1 MARTEYHGRAML
13 DVVIRGGSVVDGS
26 GGSARRADVAIVA
39 DRIEAVEPLP
49 RAEAAQVIDATGH
62 VVAPGFVDM
71 HSHAD
76 FVLPGLPT
84 ADSKVHQG
92 FTLEV
97 VGNCGASPAPLTP
110 ARRQDVID
118 TALTVPPLR
127 WDWTTFRSYLDGLS
141 REGLS
146 INVAPLVGH
155 GTVRILAMG
164 ASDARPT
171 ADQLRAMQAEVRR
184 AMAEGALGLS
194 TGLIY
199 APGLFADTDEI
210 VDLARVAAEAG
221 GIYASHIRGESDTLL
236 PAIAEAIE
244 VGRRAGLPVQI
255 SHLKAAGQAN
265 WTKMG
270 QAIELIEAAR
280 ADGLDVTAD
289 MYPYPA
295 GSTGLTALLPAWVHV
310 GGRKPLLARLADPA
324 DRARIRAALDAGGL
338 ARDAGWDG
346 IVIAGCPARRGYEG
360 RTIAD
365 IAAELGVP
373 AGEAA
378 IEILRQ
384 SGGDADMVLFMMS
397 EDNVARG
404 LALPWVMIGS
414 DGEGRAA
421 RGPYA
426 AGKPHPRNY
435 GTCPRF
441 LGHYVRDQR
450 LVPLEEAVRRMTSLP
465 AAKLGLKDRGRLA
478 RGAFADVVVFDPATI
493 ADTATFADPHRYPRG
508 IAWVLV
514 NGRPVIAAGD
524 HTGARPGR
532 VLAR

>member
-1 MARTEYHGRAML
+1 MGLAML
-13 DVVIRGGSVVDGS
+13 DLLIRGGTVIDGS
-26 GGSARRADVAIVA
+26 GAPGRRADVAITG

-49 RAEAAQVIDATGH
+49 RAEAARVIEAGGH

-118 TALTVPPLR
+118 TSALTVPPLR
-127 WDWTTFRSYLDGLS
+127 WDWRSFGSYLDALG

-155 GTVRILAMG
+155 GTIRLLAMG
-164 ASDARPT
+164 PGDGRPT
-171 ADQLRAMQAEVRR
+171 PDQLRAMQAETRR
-184 AMAEGALGLS
+184 AMEEGAFGLS

-199 APGLFADTDEI
+199 APGVFADTEEI
-210 VDLARVAAEAG
+210 VALARAAGEAG
-221 GIYASHIRGESDTLL
+221 GLYASHIRGEGDTLL
-236 PAIAEAIE
+236 PAITEAIE
-244 VGRRAGLPVQI
+244 VGRRAAVPVEV
-255 SHLKAAGQAN
+255 SHLKAAGRAN
-265 WTKMG
+265 WPKMG

-280 ADGLDVTAD
+280 TGGLDVTAD

-295 GSTGLTALLPAWVHV
+295 GSTGLTALLPAWAHV
-310 GGRKPLLARLADPA
+310 GGREPLLARLADPA
-324 DRARIRAALDAGGL
+324 DRARLRAALDGPGL

-346 IVIAGCPARRGYEG
+346 IAIAGCPARPGYEG

-365 IAAELGVP
+365 IAAELRVP

-384 SGGDADMVLFMMS
+384 SRADADMILFMMS

-404 LALPWVMIGS
+404 LARPWVMIGS

-421 RGPYA
+421 HGPYA

-450 LVPLEEAVRRMTSLP
+450 LVSLEEAIRKLTSLP
-465 AAKLGLKDRGRLA
+465 AATLGLRDRGRLA
-478 RGAFADVVVFDPATI
+478 PGAFADVVVFDPAAV

-514 NGRPVIAAGD
+514 NGRPVIAGAD

-532 VLAR
+532 VLTR